1 MTERTKKT
9 LIVIGASLTVVV
21 VGWVMLVGAVLAWGG
36 VATVNLVEENGT
48 RVTVP
53 IPMAVVEAAVVS
65 GDLLFDIE
73 DHLNVELDLGEWGPL
88 VREMLKELDEC
99 PDAVLVEVVDGSDH
113 VRVVKEGGSLR
124 VEVTDSEV
132 DLRVSIP
139 TRSIRRTVG
148 RLVS

>member
-21 VGWVMLVGAVLAWGG
+21 VGCVMLVGAVLAWGG

-73 DHLNVELDLGEWGPL
+73 DHLNVEMDLGEWGPL
-88 VREMLKELDEC
+88 VLAMLEELDEC
-99 PDAVLVEVVDGSDH
+99 PDAVLVQVDDGSDH

>member
-36 VATVNLVEENGT
+36 VATVNLVEQNGT
-48 RVTVP
+48 RITVP
-53 IPMAVVEAAVVS
+53 IPMAVVDAAVVS
-65 GDLLFDIE
+65 ADLLFDVE

-88 VREMLKELDEC
+88 VREMLEELDEC